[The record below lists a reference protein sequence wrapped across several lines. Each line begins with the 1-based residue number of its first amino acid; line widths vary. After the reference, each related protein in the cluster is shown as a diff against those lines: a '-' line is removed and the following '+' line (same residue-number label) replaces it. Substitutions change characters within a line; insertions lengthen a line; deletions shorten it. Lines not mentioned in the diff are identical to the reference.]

1 MVKNVNKISKE
12 FIVDVEGI
20 VSVPEKPIE
29 STSHKLEIQARKVF
43 CISKAVAQL
52 PLNLEDTARSERELV
67 KIVKENRL
75 TLYTMPCWD
84 DHHYSNSFDI
94 FIQGEEIISGG
105 QRIHDA
111 ELLTKQVIECGIDV
125 NTLSSYIDSS
135 GDTTFL

>member
-52 PLNLEDTARSERELV
+52 PLNLEDTAQNERELV

-75 TLYTMPCWD
+75 TLYTMACWD
-84 DHHYSNSFDI
+84 DHHYSNSFDV
-94 FIQGEEIISGG
+94 FIQGNSITFP
-105 QRIHDA
+105 A
-111 ELLTKQVIECGIDV
+111 CFLPLLPQYR
-125 NTLSSYIDSS
+125 L
-135 GDTTFL
+135 